1 MGVRRIPGTQK
12 SLNQAPTP
20 PPSNVGGARSALP
33 QHWSASAFPFF
44 SCAKAFAWF
53 QLPAQALCV
62 PTRGKPGIWTREIPI
77 ATQPRGNQDSVTRAR
92 SGAAGSPGFRNPNT
106 QGRTEMRTPIHS
118 LNITYASWVFVQLQG
133 DGVTI
138 ANMENETPTSPTG
151 WGLGI
156 SSLSQLLSIT
166 ST

>member
-12 SLNQAPTP
+12 SLNQAP
-20 PPSNVGGARSALP
+20 
-33 QHWSASAFPFF
+33 SASASPFF
-44 SCAKAFAWF
+44 SFAKTFAWF
-53 QLPAQALCV
+53 QLLAQARSA
-62 PTRGKPGIWTREIPI
+62 PTRGKPGIWTREILT

-133 DGVTI
+133 DGVAI
-138 ANMENETPTSPTG
+138 ANMENETPTNPTG

-156 SSLSQLLSIT
+156 SSLSQFLSIN